1 MRVSDIIVSIPK
13 ERVAVS
19 VEALPGNTS
28 TPPELMPSDTRWL
41 SGVEL
46 VAHEERATLRSWLL
60 TPGLLTQRIRAAAGT
75 DFSMSVLRE
84 QTTASGHEREIDMR
98 CAGVVWLF
106 AHTSIPAA
114 TLSAQPW
121 LGQIGN
127 VALGEALA
135 AHGGCTRADFQY
147 ARCSANHWLVHRALQ
162 HASLAPQSL
171 WVRRS
176 VITVTGFAF
185 SLYEVF
191 LPAIGERP
199 FMGRLP

>member
-1 MRVSDIIVSIPK
+1 
-13 ERVAVS
+13 VS
-19 VEALPGNTS
+19 VEALPGNA
-28 TPPELMPSDTRWL
+28 PAPRELMPSDTRWL
-41 SGVEL
+41 SGIEL
-46 VAHEERATLRSWLL
+46 VAHEERASLRSWLL

-106 AHTSIPAA
+106 AHTSIPAP

-127 VALGEALA
+127 TALGEALA

-147 ARCSANHWLVHRALQ
+147 VRLGADHWLVHRALQ

-176 VITVTGFAF
+176 VITVTGSAF

-199 FMGRLP
+199 SSIAAPEFPGTQPP